1 MKQSQR
7 LRQGGQT
14 CSFHAQLG
22 LCMYLASASSLQQ
35 EHFDLLLQI
44 MSFIPKWVVVMGLSV
59 KPLPL
64 AEFLA
69 ERAQGPS
76 WVNESWILKKETRTN
91 ERQKG
96 YTPVRYVMRQCLLL
110 DPWPFPCEVSQQ
122 VLGTSELFYNFQ

>member
-1 MKQSQR
+1 
-7 LRQGGQT
+7 
-14 CSFHAQLG
+14 
-22 LCMYLASASSLQQ
+22 MYLASASSLQQ

-76 WVNESWILKKETRTN
+76 WVNES
-91 ERQKG
+91 
-96 YTPVRYVMRQCLLL
+96 
-110 DPWPFPCEVSQQ
+110 
-122 VLGTSELFYNFQ
+122 